1 MQWKN
6 IFIVVQPCALK
17 KVYRA
22 EGRQNF
28 ADLVTFLG
36 RQMPFWGVWE
46 VGKTKIS
53 CKEAGSVQYKAHR
66 ARAPPHA
73 YQLIKVRSW
82 SRVSISYINWQAK
95 IRNKLKNGK
104 K

>member
-1 MQWKN
+1 MLRGGVSKINDLFDYLQCIAAGLDSQKS
-6 IFIVVQPCALK
+6 K
-17 KVYRA
+17 KSNWS
-22 EGRQNF
+22 EQSK
-28 ADLVTFLG
+28 
-36 RQMPFWGVWE
+36 

-66 ARAPPHA
+66 ARATPHA